1 MQSSDISCEYAET
14 VRQAVDE
21 SVISNVKTLIKMARY
36 YRYLAEL
43 LQISGG
49 ILAAVA
55 ALLGYV
61 SATWAFELDKMMCF
75 MSGSVG
81 MVASIVYGW
90 AHGVRKKALD
100 YEEII
105 NKVYH
110 NILIDIAHKEPRG
123 V

>member
-1 MQSSDISCEYAET
+1 MQSNVITCEYAET

-36 YRYLAEL
+36 YRYLAEV

-49 ILAAVA
+49 ILAAIA

-61 SATWAFELDKMMCF
+61 SATWVLRVDKMMCF
-75 MSGSVG
+75 MSGTVG
-81 MVASIVYGW
+81 MIASIIYGW

-105 NKVYH
+105 SKVYH
-110 NILIDIAHKEPRG
+110 NIHTNTARIEPHG